1 MNTSRLK
8 KLADQRHYHLLPVK
22 TGYQIEIQERVGEGN
37 NQRIWKFKW
46 LVIKVKK
53 PNHADGTFTIRGKT
67 AGMTIE
73 KIYPLSFPSFE
84 KVTLIDV
91 YKLRQARIYYIRD
104 KVGKG
109 ARMKSISTAEQ
120 RGVDLLIVAKD
131 SLQERLGLIDEP
143 NNWADI
149 EESIADNIADESTT
163 ENVVIA
169 TEERDTE
176 NATAEETPTEVATD
190 TTSEEITQA

>member
-22 TGYQIEIQERVGEGN
+22 TGYQIEIQEKVGEGN

-53 PNHADGTFTIRGKT
+53 PNHADGTFTIRWKT

-104 KVGKG
+104 KVGKW
-109 ARMKSISTAEQ
+109 ARMKSISTADQ
-120 RGVDLLIVAKD
+120 RGVDLLVVAKEQ
-131 SLQERLGLIDEP
+131 LQERLWLIQEP
-143 NNWADI
+143 NNGHDI
-149 EESIADNIADESTT
+149 EEVVADELADN
-163 ENVVIA
+163 
-169 TEERDTE
+169 
-176 NATAEETPTEVATD
+176 TAELATD
-190 TTSEEITQA
+190 TTIEAVWESEQHVEQKSGEEDNKEENKEEKN